1 MSKWNLS
8 FDSSSLEEG
17 GVTEK
22 LNLSHLKVD
31 EVPEKNFWDHPSSL
45 TQLTLGVPGVENH
58 DAKFGTNYSSSPY
71 LENPHESRG
80 KKRKCGEN
88 LVSVVDANGSGIPLR
103 ANEDGLK
110 QYPKA
115 SSVEMHRMSERRRRD
130 RIANKV
136 KVLAELI
143 PNCNKVEPQ
152 YLIRPYNTFKPYN
165 TKSSLNVMSMDGIPA
180 WHSATTLV
188 ARRKQIMQSTVHFN
202 PYMPIMHRIAVGY
215 FGGFGKSINHNNMFS
230 SNFSPIIS
238 TGNHFPF
245 LPHAVINISQGSPSV
260 AAPEKR
266 A

>member
-8 FDSSSLEEG
+8 LDSSSLEEG
-17 GVTEK
+17 GVSEK

-71 LENPHESRG
+71 LENQHVSRG

-143 PNCNKVEPQ
+143 PNCNKSGRASVLDQAIQ
-152 YLIRPYNTFKPYN
+152 YIQALQHQVQ
-165 TKSSLNVMSMDGIPA
+165 VMSMDGIPA
-180 WHSATTLV
+180 WHSASTLI

-245 LPHAVINISQGSPSV
+245 LPHAVINNSQGSPSV